1 MILFEGNLLPDEK
14 QDEVLDK
21 LWDSCLKAIENRRDF
36 TADIID
42 ACDKIAA
49 KLKSGA
55 YDGVLNLLLERGVF
69 TKAQMDEVLI
79 LFEREN
85 LELKYRVELGNY
97 QKEIESDHANR
108 RKKVLEPL
116 GVLFHVAAGNA
127 EGLPFY
133 SVLEGLLAGNVNIL
147 KLPSADDGI
156 SVMILHE
163 MIKEAPVLAPY
174 ICVLD
179 VPSTNLTVMKRLADM
194 ADGIVVWGGDAA
206 IGAIRAYA
214 SPQTQIIS
222 WGHKLSFAYV
232 TSEVLTDVG
241 LKEEL
246 YELAHHMCRTGQVLC
261 SSCQGLFIDSDDK
274 AVLDAVGR
282 MFFDILKEVSRE
294 YQEESIGIRGKNAIA
309 LYNEDL
315 ENINGKKLILRDE
328 GVSVTVS
335 NDSKLELS
343 FMFRNCWVKPLLRT
357 KILSALKANKG
368 YLQTVGLICKSEERE
383 ELMEILRKTGVNRI
397 TYAGAMS
404 DTLPGEGHDGEYP
417 LRRYC
422 KIVELEY

>member
-14 QDEVLDK
+14 QDEVLER
-21 LWDSCLKAIENRRDF
+21 LWDSCLKAIESRRDF
-36 TADIID
+36 TTEIMD

-49 KLKSGA
+49 KLKSGV
-55 YDGVLNLLLERGVF
+55 YDGVLNLLMEQGVF
-69 TKAQMDEVLI
+69 TKAQMDEVLT

-85 LELKYRVELGNY
+85 LELKYRVELGNFI
-97 QKEIESDHANR
+97 KEIEADHANR
-108 RKKVLEPL
+108 RKKALEPL

-179 VPSTNLTVMKRLADM
+179 IPSTNLNVMKRLAEM

-222 WGHKLSFAYV
+222 WGHKLSFAYA
-232 TSEVLTDVG
+232 TSDVLTDDG
-241 LKEEL
+241 LKQEL
-246 YELAHHMCRTGQVLC
+246 YELAHHICRTKQVLC
-261 SSCQGLFIDSDDK
+261 SSCQGLFVDSDDR
-274 AVLDAVGR
+274 AVVDAVGR
-282 MFFDILKEVSRE
+282 KFFEILKEVSRE
-294 YQEESIGIRGKNAIA
+294 YPKEAVGIRGKISIA

-315 ENINGKKLILRDE
+315 ENIKGEKLILKDH
-328 GVSVTVS
+328 GVSVMVS
-335 NDSKLELS
+335 DDSKLELS
-343 FMFRNCWVKPLLRT
+343 FMFRNCWVKPLPRT
-357 KILSALKANKG
+357 EIMNVLKGNKG

-383 ELMEILRKTGVNRI
+383 ELMRILRKTGVNRI
-397 TYAGAMS
+397 TYAGTMS